1 MTRLRPRPRTAASL
15 VAFADSVTHHYV
27 ATEEAAALLA
37 GGCECSEGPEPSSA
51 FAVDASSPPSTL
63 RWEGPICFEN
73 QMTGD
78 GRLIEP
84 NALRWEGLPLPLR
97 HISSDVGAHDGAVVV
112 GRILTIERRRGGV
125 IWASGDL
132 DAESISGAEAA
143 RQIERELKNGVSV
156 DLDDVSFEIRVAKD
170 LLDEMAAPLEG
181 EEDESGEAKEQ
192 AVDAEGRVTVLDI
205 DSDSEVM
212 VTTSARVRAATIVDI
227 PAFAEARIHMTE
239 ASETAVEEEQD
250 SQEAGAVVVSLA
262 ASGAGGPAEPPMEWF
277 NNPGLTEPTPLVVT
291 PEGRVFGHIAAWG
304 TCHTAFPGQC
314 IEPPRS
320 RSDYAYFHTG
330 AVLTD
335 EGTEV
340 AVGRITIDT
349 LHADKS
355 LSATATLAHYENT
368 GRAAAYVVA
377 GEDEFGI
384 WVAGS
389 VPTFVSSDKVRS
401 LRASPVSGDWRRI
414 GGHMELVGVLGVNV
428 PGFPIPRPQGLVAS
442 GVMTSLVA
450 SGMLAPHQ
458 VLSPGSPGALSTD
471 DLRYLKRLA
480 QREREEEARE
490 VTSAATALADRV
502 RRTKIEA
509 MARRMSLPVA

>member
-1 MTRLRPRPRTAASL
+1 MTRLRPRSVTSL
-15 VAFADSVTHHYV
+15 VAYAAAPTDSVTHHYV
-27 ATEEAAALLA
+27 ATEKAAALLA
-37 GGCECSEGPEPSSA
+37 GGCACGEGPEPSSA
-51 FAVDASSPPSTL
+51 FAVDVSSPPSTL

-84 NALRWEGLPLPLR
+84 NALRWEDLPLPLR
-97 HISSDVGAHDGAVVV
+97 HVSSDVGAHDGAVVV

-132 DAESISGAEAA
+132 DAESTFGTEAA

-156 DLDDVSFEIRVAKD
+156 DLDDVSFEIRVAKE
-170 LLDEMAAPLEG
+170 LLDDLDAPLLE
-181 EEDESGEAKEQ
+181 EAKEQ
-192 AVDAEGRVTVLDI
+192 EVDAEGRVTVLDI

-212 VTTSARVRAATIVDI
+212 VTTSARIRAATLVDI
-227 PAFAEARIHMTE
+227 PAFASARIHMTTE
-239 ASETAVEEEQD
+239 APQTAVEEEQD
-250 SQEAGAVVVSLA
+250 SQDAGAVVVSLA
-262 ASGAGGPAEPPMEWF
+262 ASGAGGPAEPPLEWF
-277 NNPGLTEPTPLVVT
+277 SNPRLTEPTPLVVT

-320 RSDYAYFHTG
+320 RSGYAYFHTG
-330 AVLTD
+330 AVLTA

-349 LHADKS
+349 LHADKT

-384 WVAGS
+384 WVAGT
-389 VPTFVSSDKVRS
+389 VPTFVSAEKVRA

-450 SGMLAPHQ
+450 SGMLAPHK
-458 VLSPGSPGALSTD
+458 VLPPGSPGALSTD